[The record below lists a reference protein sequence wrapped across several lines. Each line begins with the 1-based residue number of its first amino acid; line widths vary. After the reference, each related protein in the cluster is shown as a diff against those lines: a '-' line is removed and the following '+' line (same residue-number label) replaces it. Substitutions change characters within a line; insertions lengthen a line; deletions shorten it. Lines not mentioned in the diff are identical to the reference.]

1 MAARCCAVT
10 PRSEYADI
18 VVEITTLILLRSTAM
33 RRRRSDVAD
42 ALVALPPRKRARVL
56 ALAAYFISGFER
68 SRENVRRAIRLALLL
83 V

>member
-1 MAARCCAVT
+1 
-10 PRSEYADI
+10 
-18 VVEITTLILLRSTAM
+18 M
-33 RRRRSDVAD
+33 RRRRSDIAD
-42 ALVALPPRKRARVL
+42 ALVALPPRKRAML